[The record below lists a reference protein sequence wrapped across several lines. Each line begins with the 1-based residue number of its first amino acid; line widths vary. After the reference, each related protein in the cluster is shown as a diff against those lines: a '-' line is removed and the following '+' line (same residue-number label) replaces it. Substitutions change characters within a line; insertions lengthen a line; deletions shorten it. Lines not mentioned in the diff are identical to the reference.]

1 MVENLEETFLSRQE
15 VFAGKLLNVH
25 VDQVRLPDGK
35 TASRE
40 VADHCPCVAVL
51 ALDGGNNVLTV
62 TQYRYAFGRTLLEIP
77 AGKLEEGEEPAAGAL
92 RELREETGAVPDEL
106 LPMGKILPS
115 PGCLGE
121 ELYLFL
127 ARGLKMEEARPDEDE
142 FLRLERIPM
151 EELAHRCLRGEI
163 EDGKTVA
170 AVLKAKL
177 LLNL

>member
-1 MVENLEETFLSRQE
+1 MVENLEETFLTRQD
-15 VFAGKLLNVH
+15 VFTGKLLNVH

-35 TASRE
+35 TAFRE
-40 VADHCPCVAVL
+40 VADHCPCVAVV

-62 TQYRYAFGRTLLEIP
+62 TQYRYAFAKTLLEIP
-77 AGKLEEGEEPAAGAL
+77 AGEEPAVGAL
-92 RELREETGAVPDEL
+92 RELLEETGAVPDEL

-127 ARGLKMEEARPDEDE
+127 ARGLTMGDARPDEDE

-170 AVLKAKL
+170 AILKAKL